1 MVPRVQP
8 EPACRRRDP
17 VRVPSL
23 LLELPSVPSQV
34 RCQAGVLE
42 VPDFREVLG
51 CRVFRRLPPL
61 GPWHTRAP
69 GALSPRGDTRGSTRR
84 GECRG
89 WCRRSA
95 GRTRRHTDPPSR
107 RHCSPPLLQR
117 GRTGS
122 LGIIGPFLSQTKLN
136 VLLHMSCQVN
146 KVVQK
151 QKAKQQQ
158 SKLFSNFCTSQI
170 IA

>member
-17 VRVPSL
+17 VRAPSL
-23 LLELPSVPSQV
+23 LLELPSVPSRV

-42 VPDFREVLG
+42 GQGCPGVLG
-51 CRVFRRLPPL
+51 CRVCRRLPPC
-61 GPWHTRAP
+61 PSRTRAP
-69 GALSPRGDTRGSTRR
+69 GAPSPRGGTRGSTRR
-84 GECRG
+84 GGCRG

-95 GRTRRHTDPPSR
+95 GRTRRRTGPPSP
-107 RHCSPPLLQR
+107 RHCSPPPLQR

-122 LGIIGPFLSQTKLN
+122 LGINGPFLPQTKLN
-136 VLLHMSCQVN
+136 VWLHASCQVN
-146 KVVQK
+146 KVVQE
-151 QKAKQQQ
+151 QKAEQQQ
-158 SKLFSNFCTSQI
+158 SKLFSNFCTPQL